1 MGTATRTRTYL
12 FDQRTRDLLR
22 YANGKPVIQ
31 VANYPVDKDIL
42 KKIAQITDAEFFEA
56 KNKSE
61 LEAIYQEIDKLEKS
75 EVELKVNKIYQD
87 YFNGLGIGNF
97 VFNFGISTL

>member
-1 MGTATRTRTYL
+1 M
-12 FDQRTRDLLR
+12 
-22 YANGKPVIQ
+22 IQ

-42 KKIAQITDAEFFEA
+42 KKIAQITDAKFFEA

-75 EVELKVNKIYQD
+75 EVELKVKQD
-87 YFNGLGIGNF
+87 LSRAISMAPGIGNF
-97 VFNFGISTL
+97 VFNFGISAL